1 MVKKLGAS
9 IGDHLLPEQEA
20 IIKNSF
26 EGSKISDDREDI
38 SVKDILSVL
47 IPRDSWV
54 DDSDDENQDD

>member
-47 IPRDSWV
+47 IPQGNYNE
-54 DDSDDENQDD
+54 DSDDED